1 MIIVDNVVRTRQP
14 HVNFRMEQIHFNNT
28 VLKQTLSAL
37 MLRNRVTS
45 MNIANIETPGY
56 TRKQVEFEESLAQA
70 LRDSQAQGSAASI
83 DVSVSET
90 DVKPILEEELLMLAD
105 TQARAHLLLRDIRH
119 RFSMMQSAIRAR

>member
-1 MIIVDNVVRTRQP
+1 
-14 HVNFRMEQIHFNNT
+14 MEPIHFNNT

-56 TRKQVEFEESLAQA
+56 NRKQVEFEDSLAQA
-70 LRDSQAQGSAASI
+70 LRNSESQGASASL
-83 DVSVSET
+83 DVSVTES
-90 DVKPILEEELLMLAD
+90 DVTPILEEELLMLAD

>member
-1 MIIVDNVVRTRQP
+1 
-14 HVNFRMEQIHFNNT
+14 MEQIHFNNT